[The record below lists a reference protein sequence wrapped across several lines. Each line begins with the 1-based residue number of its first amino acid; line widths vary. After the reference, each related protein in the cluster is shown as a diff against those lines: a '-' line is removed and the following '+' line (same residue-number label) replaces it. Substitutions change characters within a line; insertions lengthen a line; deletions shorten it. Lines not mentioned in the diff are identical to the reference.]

1 MMQIKQLDATLSIAG
16 QISPADVP
24 ELAKRGFRSIVCSR
38 PDGEGWGQPRFAE
51 IEAAA
56 KAAGMQAAYLP
67 VSPGSMSH
75 SDAARFAELLDTLPG
90 PILGYCRSGARV
102 SGLWSAAKAAGAQ
115 RAAG

>member
-1 MMQIKQLDATLSIAG
+1 MNYKQLDATLSVSEQIA
-16 QISPADVP
+16 PADVP
-24 ELAKRGFRSIVCSR
+24 ALAARGFRSIICSR

-56 KAAGMQAAYLP
+56 TAARLRAAYLP
-67 VSPGSMSH
+67 IVPGTMSH
-75 SDAARFAELLDTLPG
+75 DDVRKFGELLDTLPG

-102 SGLWSAAKAAGAQ
+102 AGLWSAAKAAGRG